1 MSALCSLGEDIIRNI
16 TELKLQCMENEPN
29 LTLLEGVK
37 SLKDL
42 VNFIVIISLLKEI
55 LFNFSVHDCALILNL
70 DLQMHN
76 ADL

>member
-1 MSALCSLGEDIIRNI
+1 
-16 TELKLQCMENEPN
+16 MENEPN

-42 VNFIVIISLLKEI
+42 VNFIVLISLLKEI
-55 LFNFSVHDCALILNL
+55 LFNFSAHDCALILNL